1 MKYLFTIL
9 LLSSIPCFTNSSSPN
24 YNLTT
29 YYYNSSS
36 CNKEPFT
43 SFSIVDST
51 CGNNSDINKCRMEN
65 LTRYSYFQ
73 TCHPIKNT
81 KIVKKSKN
89 STICSLRILLT
100 IFILTLM
107 FIVYKWCLQGY
118 LDNLCL
124 DIKYKCETGCQR
136 DSVEEYSYL

>member
-1 MKYLFTIL
+1 MNLLLTIL
-9 LLSSIPCFTNSSSPN
+9 LLSSIPNYSGAQK

-29 YYYNSSS
+29 YYYNSSI
-36 CNKEPFT
+36 CNKKPFT
-43 SFSIVDST
+43 SFSILDSS
-51 CGNNSDINKCRMEN
+51 CGNNTNICLMEN

-73 TCHPIKNT
+73 TCNKVENT

-89 STICSLRILLT
+89 DTICSLRILLT
-100 IFILTLM
+100 IFIVTLM

-124 DIKYKCETGCQR
+124 DIKYKCEAGCQR

>member
-43 SFSIVDST
+43 SFSIVDSS

-65 LTRYSYFQ
+65 LTRYS
-73 TCHPIKNT
+73 
-81 KIVKKSKN
+81 
-89 STICSLRILLT
+89 
-100 IFILTLM
+100 
-107 FIVYKWCLQGY
+107 
-118 LDNLCL
+118 
-124 DIKYKCETGCQR
+124 
-136 DSVEEYSYL
+136 

>member
-1 MKYLFTIL
+1 MKYLLTIFFL
-9 LLSSIPCFTNSSSPN
+9 ALSSSYLPSTSSQK

-29 YYYNSSS
+29 YYYNSSI

-43 SFSIVDST
+43 SFSILDSS
-51 CGNNSDINKCRMEN
+51 CGNNTNICLMEN

-73 TCHPIKNT
+73 TCNLVENSKVI
-81 KIVKKSKN
+81 KKSKN
-89 STICSLRILLT
+89 DTICSLRILLT
-100 IFILTLM
+100 IFIVTLM